1 MTALVLEW
9 FVPAPPIELEWLSDA
24 GMIAALERTPS
35 TPIAAVIGPAGPP
48 GSGAVRIDQS
58 APAATWILPH
68 AFGRVPAVQAYLASG
83 EQVTTDIVA
92 TSTTITVTFAAAQSG
107 FVIAA

>member
-1 MTALVLEW
+1 MTLVLRWRIPKRALVTRWRGPE
-9 FVPAPPIELEWLSDA
+9 
-24 GMIAALERTPS
+24 GMAEAIGRHPEA
-35 TPIAAVIGPAGPP
+35 PIAAIIGPAGPP
-48 GSGAVRIDQS
+48 GIGAVRIDQS